1 MEDQEQQLQEITI
14 KAEEV
19 RGIDINQVKSI
30 QLNDGTIVV
39 IENNEEQQENDLQLK
54 EEDQQNCCDDFIDE
68 NGQSNN
74 LRARPIM
81 GKFSV
86 PVMRPMVAPRIMPV
100 PIRPIMT
107 KPMGIQRGPMRNQM
121 MTGMPMGFF
130 RGRGGKQQGGF
141 GKQQVGFGPQQ
152 GGFGKQQVGFGPQQ
166 GGFGKQQG
174 GFGQQQFGF
183 GPQQGGFGPQQGGF
197 GQQQFGF
204 GPQQR
209 GFGPQQGGFG
219 FGPQQS
225 GFGPHKGGFGQ
236 QQGRFGPQQGGF
248 GPQQGGFGPQK
259 GGFGPQQGGFG
270 PQQGGFGPQKGGYEP
285 KKGGFGPQQGGF
297 GPQKGGF
304 EPKKGGF
311 GPQQG
316 GFGPQQVGFGPQQ
329 GGFEPKK
336 GGFEP
341 KKGGFE
347 PQKGGFGPQQGGF
360 GPQKG
365 GFEPQYGQSSGNGT
379 MQGNQIAGQNQQT
392 ENKTIN
398 PPPQDNKKDN
408 PPVNQPGGVKTL
420 GEMIQYPTSNQPLR
434 SRPNTNEEEEQGQEC
449 DFQEQYAEEGD
460 YYEYDE
466 QACEENQ
473 LRARPMAPHMH
484 AYGFGPVPKRVV
496 PVMSMIPK
504 RGPIHRVPM
513 GSYST
518 FQPRVFRARPRPY
531 AAKPIF
537 TPLNATFQPRIFGGP
552 RVRTVP
558 HHLGA
563 KGFIPVM
570 RPGVIF
576 RSKPRSHSYDKEC
589 SNEEYENQ
597 EFDNECQLNVEGE
610 EYNKTCICTK
620 CGKEF

>member
-81 GKFSV
+81 GKISV

-141 GKQQVGFGPQQ
+141 GKQQIGFGPQQ

-197 GQQQFGF
+197 G
-204 GPQQR
+204 
-209 GFGPQQGGFG
+209 PQQGGFTPQKGGYGKQQVG

-225 GFGPHKGGFGQ
+225 GFGPQKGGFGQ

-270 PQQGGFGPQKGGYEP
+270 PQEGGFGPQKGGYEP
-285 KKGGFGPQQGGF
+285 K
-297 GPQKGGF
+297 
-304 EPKKGGF
+304 
-311 GPQQG
+311 
-316 GFGPQQVGFGPQQ
+316 
-329 GGFEPKK
+329 
-336 GGFEP
+336 
-341 KKGGFE
+341 
-347 PQKGGFGPQQGGF
+347 KGGFGPQQGGF

-473 LRARPMAPHMH
+473 LRARPMATHMH
-484 AYGFGPVPKRVV
+484 PYGFGPVPKRVV

-537 TPLNATFQPRIFGGP
+537 TPLNATFQPRIYGGP

-597 EFDNECQLNVEGE
+597 EFDNEC
-610 EYNKTCICTK
+610 
-620 CGKEF
+620 